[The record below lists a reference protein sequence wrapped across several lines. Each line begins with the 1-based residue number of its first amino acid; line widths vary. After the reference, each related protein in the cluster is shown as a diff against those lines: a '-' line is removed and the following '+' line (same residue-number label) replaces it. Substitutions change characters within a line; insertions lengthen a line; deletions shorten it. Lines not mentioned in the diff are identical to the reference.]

1 MHDQQRSRLPASL
14 VPANRL
20 AGLQGNHKPLGQ
32 VHALGTAEGFRHRLH
47 RLLAHQHV
55 TLRREVW
62 PGDVSEPRHALRT
75 RPGGAIPLAIH
86 ESDLS
91 NIPARI
97 LGHQPFQCG
106 LGALPLGQEAKS
118 VDAQIGVDPGLGRH
132 RANAGFRERTEAAHA
147 RHSGRDRHAE
157 HPGARAA
164 RRNRKGTQSQ
174 HLPHPP
180 HHVMSSHL
188 ARVGR

>member
-1 MHDQQRSRLPASL
+1 MAGNFKDPPQFGNRMAVFVDSQLAVGILFFVHDQQRSRLLASL

-91 NIPARI
+91 NIPARDR
-97 LGHQPFQCG
+97 
-106 LGALPLGQEAKS
+106 KS
-118 VDAQIGVDPGLGRH
+118 TRL
-132 RANAGFRERTEAAHA
+132 N
-147 RHSGRDRHAE
+147 
-157 HPGARAA
+157 
-164 RRNRKGTQSQ
+164 
-174 HLPHPP
+174 
-180 HHVMSSHL
+180 SSH
-188 ARVGR
+188 AWISYAV